1 MCSRVSYADWSPAP
15 DSAILEVPTVARSYE
30 SLADKELVELAR
42 AGEDAAFAELWRRH
56 ADAARR
62 YALSITRSVDSE
74 DIVSEA
80 FAKIFSLIKRGKG
93 PTNGF
98 RSYLVTAIRHTSE
111 SFGRTRRETPIDFI
125 DDLADERTD
134 DQHQQRTL
142 DQSLTIAAFKSLPD
156 RWQEALWY
164 SEVEQLSV
172 KEIAALFGI
181 KPTAM
186 AMLTFRAR
194 EGLREAWIQVHIA
207 DIPPDSEHRWT
218 IEHLGAYA
226 RHKLPRVQQQMVE
239 DHLRDC
245 ESCSIVAEEAR
256 YVGSQLALGLLAP
269 LIGLGAATA
278 YIASAGHGAA
288 AAVTAEVTADA
299 TSPRQPTRARAWRS
313 PSRLIAVVS
322 VAAVLAAVIAL
333 TSVALSLG
341 SHHAQSNG
349 HAGGKPNEIQ
359 HPPHAIGGS
368 SSSVAPDPTPTLD
381 SSGALIAAS
390 ETGDL
395 HLFFP
400 IVFGRATPGAV
411 VRIMQGSTVLA
422 KVTASAHGKW
432 STGQL
437 SLEQF
442 SSLIVTSSSDARV
455 ERSRVEV
462 SIARPAIHTS
472 SSSVGVT
479 ITVTG
484 RANAPFVVSTNAQS
498 IAASTLDGSGRWSST
513 YPAGA
518 VDGGAILVRYQAGKR
533 FGPFTAG

>member
-1 MCSRVSYADWSPAP
+1 
-15 DSAILEVPTVARSYE
+15 VARSYD

-56 ADAARR
+56 GDAARR

-111 SFGRTRRETPIDFI
+111 SFGRARRETPIDFI

-156 RWQEALWY
+156 RWQQALWY

-194 EGLREAWIQVHIA
+194 EGLREAWIQAHIA
-207 DIPPDSEHRWT
+207 DIPEESEHRWT

-245 ESCSIVAEEAR
+245 DSCSVVAEEAR
-256 YVGSQLALGLLAP
+256 YVGSQLALGLLVP

-278 YIASAGHGAA
+278 YIASANPAA
-288 AAVTAEVTADA
+288 AAAATAETTTGI
-299 TSPRQPTRARAWRS
+299 TSSRQPGRTRGWRS
-313 PSRLIAVVS
+313 SSRVIAIASGAIVLS
-322 VAAVLAAVIAL
+322 AVAAL
-333 TSVALSLG
+333 ALSLG
-341 SHHAQSNG
+341 SHHTPSSR
-349 HAGGKPNEIQ
+349 HAAGQPKPNQ
-359 HPPHAIGGS
+359 YAPLGSDGS
-368 SSSVAPDPTPTLD
+368 SSSVTPAPSPTPESPVTLT
-381 SSGALIAAS
+381 AAI

-395 HLFFP
+395 HLFYP
-400 IVFGRATPGAV
+400 IVFGSATPGAV
-411 VRIMQGSTVLA
+411 VRIAQGGTVVA
-422 KVTASAHGKW
+422 RVTASANGYW

-437 SLEQF
+437 SLGKF
-442 SSLIVTSSSDARV
+442 STLIVTTSSDAGV
-455 ERSRVEV
+455 ERSRVNV
-462 SIARPAIHTS
+462 SIGRPAMHASTTS
-472 SSSVGVT
+472 AGVT
-479 ITVTG
+479 ITVSG
-484 RANAPFVVSTNAQS
+484 RANAPFVVSTGTQA

-518 VDGGAILVRYQAGKR
+518 VDVGALVVRYQSGKR
-533 FGPFTAG
+533 FGPWIAG